1 MLKLLKGPLKLCTP
15 MALNQPFF
23 MLKKCAIKKEIKLN
37 VNLTSIPGSPRIV
50 SGLTSASVAISD
62 LALVR
67 KPAKSGNMLLKK
79 LTLDGVGVGFENSI
93 TPPEVNATI
102 HDRML
107 ADSPFKY
114 KGGDLTRR

>member
-1 MLKLLKGPLKLCTP
+1 MCPT
-15 MALNQPFF
+15 
-23 MLKKCAIKKEIKLN
+23 IKLD
-37 VNLTSIPGSPRIV
+37 VILTSIPGPIV
-50 SGLTSASVAISD
+50 SGLTSASVALGD

-79 LTLDGVGVGFENSI
+79 LTLDGVGVGFENSN
-93 TPPEVNATI
+93 TPPPEVNATI

-114 KGGDLTRR
+114 KGGDLTQR